1 MRPSVGPDRRLAL
14 EEYRRNAPSYDEDT
28 AFGDACRR
36 RAVDAL
42 ALESGDVVADIGC
55 GTGRNFAFVEEGI
68 GGAGRLIGVD
78 LCPEMLAIARSRV
91 ADCGWPNVT
100 LLSSAAEEAELPAV
114 ADAALFCAAHDV
126 MRAPLALEHHPP
138 SLRPGGRVVA
148 VGPSWVPPLAP
159 WAPFLNSCTWE
170 VNRRYVTTWEGFDR
184 PWSHLE
190 RLVPDLDVET
200 VLFGAGYLAV
210 GTVPRR
216 RVRRQRP

>member
-1 MRPSVGPDRRLAL
+1 MRPSLGPDRRLAL
-14 EEYRRNAPSYDEDT
+14 EEYRRNAPTYDAET

-36 RAVDAL
+36 RAVHAL
-42 ALESGDVVADIGC
+42 ALEPGEAVADVGC

-68 GGAGRLIGVD
+68 GSAGRIIGVD
-78 LCPEMLAIARSRV
+78 LCPEMLAIAHARV
-91 ADCGWPNVT
+91 ADHGWRNVT
-100 LLSSAAEEAELPAV
+100 LLSSPAEEAELPAV
-114 ADAALFCAAHDV
+114 VDAALFCAAHDV
-126 MRAPLALEHHPP
+126 MRAPRALETILRQ
-138 SLRPGGRVVA
+138 LRPGGRVVA

-170 VNRRYVTTWEGFDR
+170 INRRYVTTWEGFDR

-190 RLVPDLDVET
+190 RLVPDLEVET